1 MTHSFPSVFR
11 VVCSLFAFLHSAFLS
26 PSFYCFGTTKPSSQ
40 QKKMHLQLLLVSALG
55 ASAVII
61 PKSDG
66 DFEIRKR
73 QFAQAAMMRF
83 ECSQLVIERVDPLV
97 QPGMTPSTHL
107 HQIAGGNSFNASM
120 TPVSYDPSK
129 QSTCTSCTFSEDFSN
144 YWTANLYFKARNGTF
159 KRVPQMTNLGLKGKN
174 GGLTVYYI
182 PPYDGK
188 TKVTA
193 FKPVCSSQCSNSLIR
208 SHTFS
213 HTSLPL
219 SCFLFLALVYLAAL
233 RNMKKKEKD

>member
-1 MTHSFPSVFR
+1 MCGGEEYIAIWISGPRQDVSYLPWAETSR
-11 VVCSLFAFLHSAFLS
+11 CDKS
-26 PSFYCFGTTKPSSQ
+26 PSSLEFFPCLPVFSSV
-40 QKKMHLQLLLVSALG
+40 VSALRFHHDVVCHIIKMQWTTLALAALTLIRH
-55 ASAVII
+55 ASSTPA
-61 PKSDG
+61 PASE
-66 DFEIRKR
+66 FELQKR

-97 QPGMTPSTHL
+97 QPGQSPSSHL
-107 HQIAGGNSFNASM
+107 HQIAGGNSFKSAM
-120 TPVSYDPSK
+120 EPVSYDPPK

-159 KRVPQMTNLGLKGKN
+159 KRVPQMTNLGLRGKN

-193 FKPVCSSQCSNSLIR
+193 FKPVGIPQISLL
-208 SHTFS
+208 SFS
-213 HTSLPL
+213 
-219 SCFLFLALVYLAAL
+219 
-233 RNMKKKEKD
+233 RRGQDE